1 MKHSD
6 LKTLGA
12 LKKAGYPDRT
22 VKEEMR
28 ANLLAA
34 LRERRKIFPGIVGY
48 DETVIPELVN
58 AILAR
63 HDFILLGLRGQA
75 KTRILRGLVDFLDE
89 WIPVVKGSEINDHP
103 YHPVSAPARRMAA
116 EAGDDL
122 EIDWVPRGLRYQEKL
137 ATPDVTIADLI
148 GDIDP
153 VKAAKLKLS
162 FSSEDAIHYGLVP
175 RANRGIF
182 AINELPDLQPRI
194 QVGLLN
200 IMQEKDIQIRGFPVR
215 LPLDLCIV
223 YSANPEDYT
232 NRGNIIT
239 PLKDRIDSQILTH
252 YPRDVG
258 EARAITDQEAWT
270 AREEIEVVLPDYLRD
285 AVERIAFEAR
295 RSEYVDQTSG
305 VSARLPITAM
315 ECVISN
321 LERRAALTGEKRVV
335 ARVSDLQAAVPAI
348 TGKIELVY
356 EGEQEGPLKVAK
368 YLIGRAVKDA
378 FEERLPQVHPPRKR
392 SRKSAEAPAA
402 PEPASPYRPV
412 IDWFSHGTRLELAD
426 SMTAQEHLAELQKIP
441 GLEEITRKHLE
452 PGEGPELGAAMEFVL
467 EGLHQSSV
475 LAKEETEGRKVFL
488 DMFQTMFSGLE
499 ES

>member
-1 MKHSD
+1 MKRPD
-6 LKTLGA
+6 LATLGA
-12 LKKAGYPDRT
+12 LRGAGYPDRT
-22 VKEEMR
+22 VKDEMR
-28 ANLLAA
+28 TNLLAA
-34 LRERRKIFPGIVGY
+34 LRDRRRLFPGIVGF

-75 KTRILRGLVDFLDE
+75 KTRILRGLVDHLDE

-103 YHPVSAPARRMAA
+103 YHPVSAPARRAVA
-116 EAGDDL
+116 EAGDEA
-122 EIDWVPRGLRYQEKL
+122 EIDWLPRELRYQEKL

-162 FSSEDAIHYGLVP
+162 FSSEEAIHYGLVP

-223 YSANPEDYT
+223 TSANPEDYT

-252 YPRDVG
+252 YPRDLG

-270 AREEIEVVLPDYLRD
+270 ERDGFSFLLPDYLRD

-295 RSEYVDQTSG
+295 TSEYVDQASG
-305 VSARLPITAM
+305 VSARLPITAL

-321 LERRAALTGEKRVV
+321 LERRAALTGETKVV
-335 ARVSDLQAAVPAI
+335 ARVADLMAAVPAV
-348 TGKIELVY
+348 TGKVELVY
-356 EGEQEGPLKVAK
+356 EGEQEGPLKVAR
-368 YLIGRAVKDA
+368 YLIGKAVKAA
-378 FEERLPQVHPPRKR
+378 FEARLPEVHPRR
-392 SRKSAEAPAA
+392 RRRRDAESEAP

-412 IDWFSHGTRLELAD
+412 IDWFSGGTRVEITDTMATAD
-426 SMTAQEHLAELQKIP
+426 HLQALRDIP
-441 GLEEITRKHLE
+441 GLEDLARKHLQAD
-452 PGEGPELGAAMEFVL
+452 GAELGAAMEFVL

-475 LAKEETEGRKVFL
+475 LAKEELEGRKVFS

>member
-1 MKHSD
+1 MKRPD
-6 LKTLGA
+6 PTTLGA
-12 LKKAGYPDRT
+12 LRAAAYPDRS
-22 VKEEMR
+22 VKDEMR
-28 ANLLAA
+28 ANLLQA
-34 LRERRKIFPGIVGY
+34 LRERRRLFPGIVGF

-58 AILAR
+58 AVLAR

-75 KTRILRGLVDFLDE
+75 KTRILRGLVDYLDA

-103 YHPVSAPARRMAA
+103 YHPVSVAARQAVA
-116 EAGDDL
+116 EAGDDA
-122 EIDWVPRGLRYQEKL
+122 EIDWLPREMRYQEKL

-162 FSSEDAIHYGLVP
+162 FSSEEAIHYGLVP

-252 YPRDVG
+252 YPRDLT
-258 EARAITDQEAWT
+258 EARTITDQEAWT
-270 AREEIEVVLPDYLRD
+270 KRDGFAYLLPDYLRD

-295 RSEYVDQTSG
+295 QSEYVDQASG
-305 VSARLPITAM
+305 VSARLPITAL

-321 LERRAALTGEKRVV
+321 LERRAVVTGETRVV
-335 ARVSDLQAAVPAI
+335 ARVADLAAAVPAI

-356 EGEQEGPLKVAK
+356 EGEQEGPLKVAR
-368 YLIGRAVKDA
+368 YLIGKAVKQA
-378 FEERLPQVHPPRKR
+378 FEARLPEVHPKR
-392 SRKSAEAPAA
+392 RRRLDPDQEAPQ
-402 PEPASPYRPV
+402 ETASPYRP
-412 IDWFSHGTRLELAD
+412 IMDWFAGGTRVEITDAMA
-426 SMTAQEHLAELQKIP
+426 SAEHLSALREIP
-441 GLEEITRKHLE
+441 GLEDLARTHLRVD
-452 PGEGPELGAAMEFVL
+452 GAELGAAMEFVL

-475 LAKEETEGRKVFL
+475 LAKEEIEGRKVFL

-499 ES
+499 DN

>member
-1 MKHSD
+1 MK
-6 LKTLGA
+6 KPEFNTLGA
-12 LKKAGYPDRT
+12 LREARYPDRT

-28 ANLLAA
+28 ANLLLA
-34 LRERRKIFPGIVGY
+34 LRERRKMFPGIVGY
-48 DETVIPELVN
+48 DETVVPELVN
-58 AILAR
+58 AVLAR

-89 WIPVVKGSEINDHP
+89 WIPVVKDSEINDHP
-103 YHPVSAPARRMAA
+103 YHPVSAPARRAAA

-122 EIDWVPRGLRYQEKL
+122 EIEWVPRELRYQEKL

-252 YPRDVG
+252 YPRDVA
-258 EARAITDQEAWT
+258 EARTITDQEAWT

-295 RSEYVDQTSG
+295 KSEYVDQTSG

-321 LERRAALTGEKRVV
+321 LERRAAVTGEKKVV

-392 SRKSAEAPAA
+392 GRKPEAPAA
-402 PEPASPYRPV
+402 PEPASPYRP
-412 IDWFSHGTRLELAD
+412 IMEWFSHGTRLELTD
-426 SMTAQEHLAELQKIP
+426 SMTAQEHLAALRTIP
-441 GLEEITRKHLE
+441 GLEETARKHLDAV
-452 PGEGPELGAAMEFVL
+452 EGPELGAAMEFVL

-488 DMFQTMFSGLE
+488 DMFQTMFSGLD

>member
-1 MKHSD
+1 MKRPELS
-6 LKTLGA
+6 TLGA
-12 LKKAGYPDRT
+12 LRRAEYPDLPI
-22 VKEEMR
+22 KEEMR
-28 ANLLAA
+28 RNLGAA
-34 LRERRKIFPGIVGY
+34 LRDRRKIFPGIVGY

-58 AILAR
+58 AVLAR

-103 YHPVSAPARRMAA
+103 YHPVSAPARRLVA
-116 EAGDDL
+116 EAADDT
-122 EIDWVPRGLRYQEKL
+122 EIDWVHRELRYHEKL

-223 YSANPEDYT
+223 FSANPEDYT

-252 YPRDVG
+252 YPRDLE
-258 EARAITDQEAWT
+258 EARVITDQEAWT
-270 AREEIEVVLPDYLRD
+270 AREGLEFVLPDYLRE

-295 RSEYVDQTSG
+295 ESEYVDQTSG
-305 VSARLPITAM
+305 VSARLPITAI

-321 LERRAALTGEKRVV
+321 LERRAALTGEERVV
-335 ARVSDLQAAVPAI
+335 ARVTDLQAAVPAI

-356 EGEQEGPLKVAK
+356 EGEQEGPLKVAR
-368 YLIGRAVKDA
+368 YLIGKAVKSA
-378 FEERLPQVHPPRKR
+378 FEDRLPEVHPRRKR
-392 SRKSAEAPAA
+392 RSSEEGAVPEA
-402 PEPASPYRPV
+402 ASPYRPV
-412 IDWFSHGTRLELAD
+412 IDWFSRGTRLELGDTMNAE
-426 SMTAQEHLAELQKIP
+426 EHLAVLREVP
-441 GLEEITRKHLE
+441 GLEDLARKHLAVS
-452 PGEGPELGAAMEFVL
+452 EGPELGAAMEFIL

-475 LAKEETEGRKVFL
+475 LAKEELEGRRVFL

-499 ES
+499 EN

>member
-1 MKHSD
+1 MKRPES
-6 LKTLGA
+6 KTLGA
-12 LKKAGYPDRT
+12 LRKSKYPDRT

-28 ANLLAA
+28 LNLLAA
-34 LRERRKIFPGIVGY
+34 LAARRSIFPGIVGY
-48 DETVIPELVN
+48 DETVVPELVN
-58 AILAR
+58 AVLAR

-103 YHPVSAPARRMAA
+103 YHPVSAPARRAVA
-116 EAGDDL
+116 EAADDT
-122 EIDWVPRGLRYQEKL
+122 EIEWVHRDLRYQEKL

-182 AINELPDLQPRI
+182 AVNELPDLQPRI

-252 YPRDVG
+252 YPRNLV
-258 EARAITDQEAWT
+258 EARTITDQESWT
-270 AREEIEVVLPDYLRD
+270 ERDGIRFTLPDYLRD

-295 RSEYVDQTSG
+295 ESEYVDQTSG
-305 VSARLPITAM
+305 VSARLPITAL
-315 ECVISN
+315 ECVVSN
-321 LERRAALTGEKRVV
+321 LERRARAAGGKQAV
-335 ARVSDLQAAVPAI
+335 ARVSDLQAAIPAI

-356 EGEQEGPLKVAK
+356 EGEQEGPMKVAK
-368 YLIGRAVKDA
+368 YLIGKAVKWS
-378 FEERLPQVHPPRKR
+378 FEARLPEVHPRRK
-392 SRKSAEAPAA
+392 KTKGAEGRPA

-412 IDWFSHGTRLELAD
+412 IEWFSRGTRIEIAD
-426 SMTAQEHLAELQKIP
+426 TMTSDEHLAALRKIP
-441 GLEEITRKHLE
+441 GLEELARTHLHA
-452 PGEGPELGAAMEFVL
+452 GDGDELGAAMEFVL

-475 LAKEETEGRKVFL
+475 LAKEEIEGRKIFL